1 VLEVHGQRMLDA
13 NFTPGARASLHRK
26 DARIISGLA
35 RRLNVVTPAFDVVAD
50 ALESLVEEGGADLDH
65 SALVTLIEAESGVRV
80 ADAVSEE

>member
-1 VLEVHGQRMLDA
+1 VLEVHGQRMLDG
-13 NFTPGARASLHRK
+13 NFEPGARASLHRK

-65 SALVTLIEAESGVRV
+65 SALVTLLEAESGVRV
-80 ADAVSEE
+80 SEAGET